1 MLCWPRPRIAFK
13 KIVLIE
19 TDLERI
25 RLKKIRLKT
34 IRLKTIKPK
43 KIGREK
49 PRLSIVART
58 LYGG

>member
-25 RLKKIRLKT
+25 RLKKIRLE
-34 IRLKTIKPK
+34 TIKPK